1 MKVNVVTKNGASV
14 LSVSTDFYEV
24 LDKNLVA
31 ICDAIANRGIILKEL
46 LKLFDEQGDEFLET
60 VWLAPGMGRSAKKA
74 EQFLS
79 EELEVSQVTAHYLLN
94 TSLED
99 LTSLNAKKV
108 RKMYDD
114 YNANISK
121 LLNKS

>member
-1 MKVNVVTKNGASV
+1 MNVNVVTKNGASA

-24 LDKNLVA
+24 LGKNLAA

-46 LKLFDEQGDEFLET
+46 LKLFEEQGDEFLET

-94 TSLED
+94 TSLD
-99 LTSLNAKKV
+99 TLSSLNAKKV
-108 RKMYDD
+108 QKMLDD
-114 YNANISK
+114 YKANISK
-121 LLNKS
+121 LTV